1 MPPEIGNTSVF
12 SQTDANNNTGTQ
24 PSWAEGQSPSS
35 VNDAARALQ
44 GAITREWNWRSVTLT
59 SGGSADTQTLTYAT
73 APAAYYNGQR
83 FAFIAG
89 FTNTGATT
97 LNVNSLGATAVKKM
111 VGGVQT
117 ALSAGDITAG
127 NFYEVAYN
135 TSGSAFIITA
145 FSLGGTAASESTAGI
160 VELATTAEAL
170 TGTDTARAVT
180 PAGLAAATIMQG
192 KHTIWIPASAMLSAT
207 TSGPASAQFETST
220 NDINFKVLDFDAT
233 ADEHANFNIAFPKN
247 WNESTITFQVFWTTT
262 ATDTDGVAWGLQGIA
277 LSDNEASDTA
287 WGTAVVVT
295 DDAQG
300 AAGEILVTAESSAVT
315 IGGTPAAADICF
327 LRIFRDVSD
336 ANDDMTEDARLIG
349 VKIFYTIN
357 AATDA

>member
-1 MPPEIGNTSVF
+1 MAEIGNTSVF
-12 SQTDANNNTGTQ
+12 SQVDANNNSGTQ
-24 PSWAEGQSPSS
+24 PTHAEGQSPGSL
-35 VNDAARALQ
+35 NNGLRALQ
-44 GAITREWNWRSVTLT
+44 GAITREWNWRNPTLT
-59 SGGSADTQTLTYAT
+59 SGGSADTQTLTYSV
-73 APAAYYNGQR
+73 APAALYNGQI
-83 FAFIAG
+83 FSFIAG
-89 FTNTGATT
+89 FTNTGAAT
-97 LNVNSLGATAVKKM
+97 LNVNGLGATAVKKM
-111 VGGVQT
+111 SGGVQT

-127 NFYEVAYN
+127 NFYQVAYN
-135 TSGSAFIITA
+135 SSGTAFII
-145 FSLGGTAASESTAGI
+145 LGTSPSAASETAQGI
-160 VELATTAEAL
+160 VELATDAETV
-170 TGTDTARAVT
+170 TGTDTARAIT
-180 PAGLAAATIMQG
+180 PANLTAAGLKQG

-247 WNESTITFQVFWTTT
+247 WNEGTITFQVFWTTT

-295 DDAQG
+295 DDAQS

-315 IGGTPAAADICF
+315 IGGTPAVGDITF